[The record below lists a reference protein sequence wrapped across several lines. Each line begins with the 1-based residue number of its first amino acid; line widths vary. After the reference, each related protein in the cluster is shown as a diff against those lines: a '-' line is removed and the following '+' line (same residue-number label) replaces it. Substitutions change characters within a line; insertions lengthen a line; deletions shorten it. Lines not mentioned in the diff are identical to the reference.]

1 MRNDCIDDRERLR
14 LVLISLTS
22 SLDLNIQSILN
33 FLMDSNTSYIELN
46 DGVSLISIECVY
58 QIEERL
64 FVKVVIS
71 L

>member
-58 QIEERL
+58 QTGERL

-71 L
+71 Y